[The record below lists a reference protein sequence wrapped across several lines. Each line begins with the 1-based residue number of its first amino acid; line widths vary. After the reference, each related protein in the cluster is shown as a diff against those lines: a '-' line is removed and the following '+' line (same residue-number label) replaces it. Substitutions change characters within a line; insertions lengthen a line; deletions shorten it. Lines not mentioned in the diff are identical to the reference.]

1 MRPRLATQPKE
12 IKNEISGWR
21 GSYDNF
27 ITYLFHFDSVIFPFL
42 LLVRAYQV
50 RWKGNRS
57 GLGVPFGKREKNA
70 FFSNSSLSSVF
81 KLPLFT
87 LLDCLRFTFERCEEE
102 EKGKIMSTSEILARA
117 FKLKFY
123 LQILIFF
130 FVFAFSLPLL

>member
-57 GLGVPFGKREKNA
+57 GLGVPFGKREKTL
-70 FFSNSSLSSVF
+70 FSATPRSRLYSNCLFSLFSIAYVSHSGGARRR
-81 KLPLFT
+81 K
-87 LLDCLRFTFERCEEE
+87 
-102 EKGKIMSTSEILARA
+102 KGK
-117 FKLKFY
+117 
-123 LQILIFF
+123 
-130 FVFAFSLPLL
+130 